1 MWCRVGLTNGGVGVI
16 DLTCIQT
23 RTFYTPP
30 DYSGQ
35 EPADQSR
42 QIDFLMIII
51 LIDEVK
57 GAVRKYF
64 IELVLLKIFTITNK
78 LSLFLSN

>member
-1 MWCRVGLTNGGVGVI
+1 MI

-23 RTFYTPP
+23 RTFYPHTPP

-57 GAVRKYF
+57 GPVRKYF
-64 IELVLLKIFTITNK
+64 IELALLKIFTITNK
-78 LSLFLSN
+78 LSLFLSNYNF